1 MSLNEHVFPLRISGF
16 EMGEYAGELPRK
28 FISFHC
34 LENESNVP
42 KDCNTEESE
51 NYPDL
56 PRRSGVEIVMIE
68 ETGTSPSK
76 SLAVLQVAG
85 GKKTMSEERGNVD
98 KESFAVGSQECL
110 LSSSDEGSEGLQKFL
125 RDKLEALGGDGI
137 ESIAEVDP
145 AGVLELLD
153 SNPVNRD
160 NTGRGMVTGDDEF
173 PRSQVDKILRAELGG
188 QEIGVGMKRPLCDV
202 ERDVTDERPSKSVA
216 FDVEDSI
223 GKSVCN
229 RYSVIG
235 MSDAGQSFPSSS
247 RLDDT
252 EYGTSELESIARR
265 RVDNLS
271 GGRVFGVVESD
282 LPAVS
287 GATAQS
293 GLGGG
298 RSKYYPSESAR
309 TLLKE
314 CFADN
319 PPVQL
324 DPHQQLTGLS
334 SDQMIQ
340 FARAVGLE
348 VSLATFGMLEDV
360 LLKIGGKPGRNVG
373 ERGSGWSV
381 ARSGSGS
388 TVVDSVASRSFYSLP
403 TITESLDSEQLQQP
417 CSSRQADAILG
428 FSRTEVNE
436 FNDTD
441 SLKTLGQIRSDVR
454 KRGELYKWSR
464 EGRPNPISPSGS
476 DGGGYVFTEEMLELA
491 PFAKVFAT
499 GPENPLKNRHCFYCM
514 LCKRNVFMR
523 SRGLYELKRHFQREH
538 HLRADQRFRARYH
551 PSKIRGSDGRTLY
564 GSKLEAEKEWFMHLD
579 VPELD
584 HKRPFYYDVVEG
596 KPFTFTSA
604 NSRTLIQIELLLI
617 FLRGGG
623 QLWTLEE
630 YWTQVGVLTGHSA
643 STADFN
649 WSSSYI
655 SVRMQAYFVTVINGL
670 FVPSFVHGL
679 IVWLGRY
686 YM

>member
-28 FISFHC
+28 FISLHC

-98 KESFAVGSQECL
+98 KEGFSVGSQECL

-125 RDKLEALGGDGI
+125 RDKLESLRGGEI
-137 ESIAEVDP
+137 ENIVEVDP

-153 SNPVNRD
+153 SDLVNRD
-160 NTGRGMVTGDDEF
+160 NTGRGMVTGDNEF

-202 ERDVTDERPSKSVA
+202 ELDVADERPSKSVA

-229 RYSVIG
+229 RYPVIG

-247 RLDDT
+247 RLDET

-265 RVDNLS
+265 RVDNLG
-271 GGRVFGVVESD
+271 GGRFSEAVESN

-287 GATAQS
+287 GASVQP

-373 ERGSGWSV
+373 ERGSGRSV
-381 ARSGSGS
+381 SRSGSGS

-403 TITESLDSEQLQQP
+403 TITESLDSDQLQQP
-417 CSSRQADAILG
+417 CSSRQADAVLG

-454 KRGELYKWSR
+454 KKGELYKWSR

-499 GPENPLKNRHCFYCM
+499 GPENPMKNRHCFYCM
-514 LCKRNVFMR
+514 LCRRNVSMR

-538 HLRADQRFRARYH
+538 HLRADQRFRARYY
-551 PSKIRGSDGRTLY
+551 PSKVRGSDGRTLN
-564 GSKLEAEKEWFMHLD
+564 GSKLEAERELFMHLD

-596 KPFTFTSA
+596 KPFTITSV

-649 WSSSYI
+649 WSSSHI
-655 SVRMQAYFVTVINGL
+655 SVRI
-670 FVPSFVHGL
+670 
-679 IVWLGRY
+679 
-686 YM
+686 

>member
-85 GKKTMSEERGNVD
+85 GKKTMSEERRNVD
-98 KESFAVGSQECL
+98 KEGFAVGSQKCL

-125 RDKLEALGGDGI
+125 RDKLESLRGGEI
-137 ESIAEVDP
+137 ENIVEVDP

-153 SNPVNRD
+153 SDLVNRD
-160 NTGRGMVTGDDEF
+160 NTGRGMVTGDNEF

-202 ERDVTDERPSKSVA
+202 ELDVADERPSKSVA

-229 RYSVIG
+229 RYPVIG

-247 RLDDT
+247 RLDET

-265 RVDNLS
+265 RVDNLG
-271 GGRVFGVVESD
+271 GGRFFEAVESN

-287 GATAQS
+287 GASVQP

-373 ERGSGWSV
+373 ERGSGRSV
-381 ARSGSGS
+381 SRSGSGS

-403 TITESLDSEQLQQP
+403 TITESLDSDQLQQP
-417 CSSRQADAILG
+417 CSSRQADAVLG

-454 KRGELYKWSR
+454 KKGELYKWSR
-464 EGRPNPISPSGS
+464 EGRPNPISPSGP
-476 DGGGYVFTEEMLELA
+476 DGDGYVFTEEMLELA

-514 LCKRNVFMR
+514 LCRRNVSMR

-538 HLRADQRFRARYH
+538 HLRADQRFRARYY
-551 PSKIRGSDGRTLY
+551 PSKVRGSDGRTLY
-564 GSKLEAEKEWFMHLD
+564 GSKLEAERELFMHLD

-584 HKRPFYYDVVEG
+584 RKRPFYYDVVEG
-596 KPFTFTSA
+596 KPFTFTSV

-643 STADFN
+643 ITADFN
-649 WSSSYI
+649 WSSSLI
-655 SVRMQAYFVTVINGL
+655 SVRI
-670 FVPSFVHGL
+670 
-679 IVWLGRY
+679 
-686 YM
+686 

>member
-1 MSLNEHVFPLRISGF
+1 MIDLNLNEHVFPLRISGF

-42 KDCNTEESE
+42 EDHNTEESG

-56 PRRSGVEIVMIE
+56 PQRSGVEIVEIE
-68 ETGTSPSK
+68 ETETSPSK

-85 GKKTMSEERGNVD
+85 GKKTMGEEHGNVD

-125 RDKLEALGGDGI
+125 QDKLESLGGEGI
-137 ESIAEVDP
+137 ENIAEVDP
-145 AGVLELLD
+145 AGVFELLD
-153 SNPVNRD
+153 SSLVDRD
-160 NTGRGMVTGDDEF
+160 NTGSGMVTGDDDF
-173 PRSQVDKILRAELGG
+173 PRSQVDEILRAKLGG
-188 QEIGVGMKRPLCDV
+188 QKIGVGSKRPLCDV
-202 ERDVTDERPSKSVA
+202 GLGVADERPSKSVA
-216 FDVEDSI
+216 FDVEGSI

-229 RYSVIG
+229 KYAVIG
-235 MSDAGQSFPSSS
+235 VSDAGHSFPSSS
-247 RLDDT
+247 RLDET

-271 GGRVFGVVESD
+271 GGRVFEAVESD

-287 GATAQS
+287 GASGQP
-293 GLGGG
+293 GLGAG
-298 RSKYYPSESAR
+298 RSKYYPSEYAR

-360 LLKIGGKPGRNVG
+360 LLKIGGKTGRNVG
-373 ERGSGWSV
+373 EQGSGRSASGRGS
-381 ARSGSGS
+381 RS
-388 TVVDSVASRSFYSLP
+388 TVMDSVASRSFYSLP
-403 TITESLDSEQLQQP
+403 TITESSGSDRLVGDLSQQP
-417 CSSRQADAILG
+417 CSSRQADAALG

-454 KRGELYKWSR
+454 KKGELYKWSR
-464 EGRPNPISPSGS
+464 EGRPNPIAPSGS
-476 DGGGYVFTEEMLELA
+476 DGGGYFFTEEMLELA

-514 LCKRNVFMR
+514 LCRRNVSMR

-538 HLRADQRFRARYH
+538 HLRADQRFHARYH
-551 PSKIRGSDGRTLY
+551 PSKVRGSDGRTLY
-564 GSKLEAEKEWFMHLD
+564 GSKLEAEKELFMHLD

-617 FLRGGG
+617 FLQGGG

-649 WSSSYI
+649 WSSSHI
-655 SVRMQAYFVTVINGL
+655 SVRI
-670 FVPSFVHGL
+670 
-679 IVWLGRY
+679 
-686 YM
+686 